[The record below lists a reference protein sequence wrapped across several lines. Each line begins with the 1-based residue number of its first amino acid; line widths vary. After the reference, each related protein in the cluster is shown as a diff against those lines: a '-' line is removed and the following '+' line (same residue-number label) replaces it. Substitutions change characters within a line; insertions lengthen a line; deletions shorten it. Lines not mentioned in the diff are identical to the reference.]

1 MPMYTVAMPPRAIQ
15 EPTRY
20 LPSSRCPASGRER
33 VVSIGRKCKRSSPL
47 LAALTAPRRSSAAG
61 DGAPTDR
68 GDPMAPDS
76 AVNPASPAG
85 PSCPERG
92 VGVGGGPAGP
102 RPIAGAAAAGGCRGT
117 VPGGAAAPLT
127 AAVGAE
133 IGALTAPWY
142 AAAGVELRPGQ
153 PVESVEPGGLALS
166 GGGWLAADEIVTAV
180 GVRPEVGWLEGS
192 GSVLDHGVRAVE
204 PLRRAGP

>member
-1 MPMYTVAMPPRAIQ
+1 MPPRAIQ

-76 AVNPASPAG
+76 AVNPVSPAG

-92 VGVGGGPAGP
+92 VVVGGGLAGP
-102 RPIAGAAAAGGCRGT
+102 RT
-117 VPGGAAAPLT
+117 L
-127 AAVGAE
+127 
-133 IGALTAPWY
+133 
-142 AAAGVELRPGQ
+142 VELRARGDPG
-153 PVESVEPGGLALS
+153 PVTP
-166 GGGWLAADEIVTAV
+166 V
-180 GVRPEVGWLEGS
+180 GPEN
-192 GSVLDHGVRAVE
+192 
-204 PLRRAGP
+204 

>member
-61 DGAPTDR
+61 EGAPTDP
-68 GDPMAPDS
+68 GDPMAPAS

-85 PSCPERG
+85 PARPER
-92 VGVGGGPAGP
+92 VVAVGGGLAGL
-102 RPIAGAAAAGGCRGT
+102 RTIEELRGR
-117 VPGGAAAPLT
+117 GGARAGTP
-127 AAVGAE
+127 VGA
-133 IGALTAPWY
+133 GN
-142 AAAGVELRPGQ
+142 
-153 PVESVEPGGLALS
+153 
-166 GGGWLAADEIVTAV
+166 
-180 GVRPEVGWLEGS
+180 
-192 GSVLDHGVRAVE
+192 
-204 PLRRAGP
+204 